1 LNLLTTSPDGSAT
14 RLILAHGAGAPMTS
28 PFMEE
33 ISALLAARGISV
45 TRFEFAYMAARREG
59 ARKPPPKAERLVS
72 EYAEVVASV
81 AKSLASGHRLLI
93 GGKSMG
99 GRVATLLADDLFR
112 EHRIAGCVCLG
123 YPFHPPKKPDDLR
136 TAHLLRLS
144 CPTLIVQGER
154 DPFGTESEV
163 PGYGLSSSIKL
174 HWATDGDHDLTPR
187 KSSGATHEGNLEAAA
202 DAIAK
207 FCGRKTKAR

>member
-1 LNLLTTSPDGSAT
+1 
-14 RLILAHGAGAPMTS
+14 MTS

-33 ISALLAARGISV
+33 ISELLAARGISV

-59 ARKPPPKAERLVS
+59 ARKPPPKAERLIS

-81 AKSLASGHRLLI
+81 AKSLARGQRLLI

-99 GRVATLLADDLFR
+99 GRVATMLADDLFR

-136 TAHLLRLS
+136 TAHLLKLA

-154 DPFGTESEV
+154 DPFGTESDV
-163 PGYGLSSSIKL
+163 KDYALSPAIKL
-174 HWATDGDHDLTPR
+174 HWAKDGDHDLSPR
-187 KSSGATHEGNLEAAA
+187 KSSGATHEGNLEDAA
-202 DAIAK
+202 DTIAD
-207 FCGRKTKAR
+207 FCSSHRKSR